1 MNTAAASPKKRSET
15 RQKGRVLSIRVSD
28 GERQEVEAFAAREG
42 LTTGSYVRSRILATP
57 TTRAIRRPV
66 PEVQK
71 LSKVLAELGRMS
83 SNLNQLAKRA
93 NSGDMPFA
101 GDIRDTLAACRQI
114 AEQAKDVLD
123 GNT

>member
-1 MNTAAASPKKRSET
+1 MNITAASPKKRSET

-28 GERQEVEAFAAREG
+28 GERQEVEALAAREG
-42 LTTGSYVRSRILATP
+42 LTKGSYVRSRILATP

-66 PEVQK
+66 LEVQK

-83 SNLNQLAKRA
+83 SNINQLAKRA
-93 NSGDMPFA
+93 NSGDIPFV
-101 GDIRDTLAACRQI
+101 GDIRDTLAACRQV
-114 AEQAKDVLD
+114 AEQVKNALD